1 MNSLDLVFGF
11 IVLLW
16 FLVKIRTGKRI
27 NQPFVILI
35 YMFVL
40 TIKRIIYYVYSLST
54 RKARRLR
61 TIVEEGL
68 GDTISTHPYE
78 ISLGKNNGKDFIV
91 NIMTHH
97 TLIGATS
104 GGGKSWLLH
113 SILKQL
119 YDKGRMFYD
128 NTEVFIVD
136 LKGHPRD
143 MFQNWN
149 PILSGYATRI
159 ANNLEDAISML
170 QSIEYRLGEE
180 TEKKILLIVD
190 EVHILTN
197 DKEGDRLLAS
207 IASQLRLNG
216 ALILLVQHSQ
226 YGIIKTFV
234 RYNIERRICGLVMS
248 RNQAQIILD
257 VRPKEE
263 ELPEKV
269 GEYLIREPGKSKLI
283 KTTTSKLNLPE
294 DIARTVK
301 NVLAV
306 KAETLP
312 EMKLLIDV
320 IGDKKLGD
328 KITGIR
334 TIAKEAENIPNAQN
348 FVMVAYRNFT
358 RAKIFEAPTTKG
370 GSYTL
375 AVADVNEAIVKLKD
389 YLPNWMSAP
398 NLMDIDNG

>member
-1 MNSLDLVFGF
+1 MNSLDLLFASL
-11 IVLLW
+11 VLIW

-27 NQPFVILI
+27 NQPIVIFI
-35 YMFVL
+35 YML
-40 TIKRIIYYVYSLST
+40 ILGLKRFTYYIYYSST
-54 RKARRLR
+54 HKARRVRNAIEDKL
-61 TIVEEGL
+61 TEG
-68 GDTISTHPYE
+68 TSIHPYE
-78 ISLGKNNGKDFIV
+78 ITLGRNNGRDFVV
-91 NIMTHH
+91 NIMSHH

-119 YDKGRMFYD
+119 FDKGRMFYD
-128 NTEVFIVD
+128 NTDVYIVD

-143 MFQNWN
+143 MFQYWN
-149 PILSGYATRI
+149 PVLSGYATRI
-159 ANNLEDAISML
+159 ANNLEDAVRML
-170 QSIEYRLGEE
+170 QTIETKLGEE
-180 TEKKILLIVD
+180 LDRKILLIVD

-263 ELPEKV
+263 ELPDRV
-269 GEYLIREPGKSKLI
+269 GEYLIREPGKNRLI
-283 KTTTSKLNLPE
+283 KVSTDKLELPE
-294 DIARTVK
+294 DITRTVK

-306 KAETLP
+306 KSENMP

-328 KITGIR
+328 KIVGVR
-334 TIAKEAENIPNAQN
+334 RIAEDLDLPNAQD

-358 RAKIFEAPTTKG
+358 RAGIFTSPEKRG
-370 GSYTL
+370 GAYTL
-375 AVADVNEAIVKLKD
+375 AVTDINEAVTRLKD
-389 YLPNWMSAP
+389 YLPNWMTAP
-398 NLMDIDNG
+398 NLKDL

>member
-1 MNSLDLVFGF
+1 MNSLDLLIACIILV
-11 IVLLW
+11 W

-27 NQPFVILI
+27 NQPIVIFLYMLI
-35 YMFVL
+35 LFL
-40 TIKRIIYYVYSLST
+40 KRLAYAIYYSST
-54 RKARRLR
+54 RKARRVKNMVEDRLSENV
-61 TIVEEGL
+61 TI
-68 GDTISTHPYE
+68 HPYE
-78 ISLGKNNGKDFIV
+78 ISLGRNNGRDFLV
-91 NIMTHH
+91 NIMSHH

-119 YDKGRMFYD
+119 FDKGTMFYD
-128 NTEVFIVD
+128 NTDVYIVD

-143 MFQNWN
+143 MFQYWN
-149 PILSGYATRI
+149 PVLSGYATRI
-159 ANNLEDAISML
+159 ANNLEDAIRML
-170 QSIEYRLGEE
+170 QTIEEKLGEE
-180 TEKKILLIVD
+180 LDKKILLIVD

-257 VRPKEE
+257 IRPKED
-263 ELPEKV
+263 ELPDRV
-269 GEYLIREPGKSKLI
+269 GEYLIREPGKSRLIRVATDKLE
-283 KTTTSKLNLPE
+283 LPD
-294 DIARTVK
+294 DITRTVK

-306 KAETLP
+306 KAENMP

-320 IGDKKLGD
+320 IGDKKIGD
-328 KITGIR
+328 KIIGVR
-334 TIAKEAENIPNAQN
+334 RIAEELNIPNAQD

-358 RAKIFEAPTTKG
+358 RAGIFSSPEKRG

-375 AVADVNEAIVKLKD
+375 AVADINEAITRLKD

-398 NLMDIDNG
+398 TLREG

>member
-1 MNSLDLVFGF
+1 MNSLDLLIACIILV
-11 IVLLW
+11 W

-27 NQPFVILI
+27 NQPIVIFLYMLI
-35 YMFVL
+35 LFL
-40 TIKRIIYYVYSLST
+40 KRLAYAIYYSST
-54 RKARRLR
+54 RKARRVKNMVEDRLSENV
-61 TIVEEGL
+61 TI
-68 GDTISTHPYE
+68 HPYE
-78 ISLGKNNGKDFIV
+78 ISLGRNNGRDFLV
-91 NIMTHH
+91 NIMSHH

-119 YDKGRMFYD
+119 FDKGTMFYD
-128 NTEVFIVD
+128 NTDVYIVD

-143 MFQNWN
+143 MFQYWN
-149 PILSGYATRI
+149 PVLSGYATRI
-159 ANNLEDAISML
+159 ANNLEDAIKML
-170 QSIEYRLGEE
+170 QTIEEKLGEE
-180 TEKKILLIVD
+180 LDKKILLIVD

-257 VRPKEE
+257 VRPKED
-263 ELPEKV
+263 ELPDRV
-269 GEYLIREPGKSKLI
+269 GEYLIREPGKSRLIRVATDKLE
-283 KTTTSKLNLPE
+283 LPD
-294 DIARTVK
+294 DITRTVK

-306 KAETLP
+306 KAENMP

-320 IGDKKLGD
+320 IGDKKIGD
-328 KITGIR
+328 KIIGVR
-334 TIAKEAENIPNAQN
+334 RIAEELNIPNAQD

-358 RAKIFEAPTTKG
+358 RAGIFSSPEKRG

-375 AVADVNEAIVKLKD
+375 AVADINEAITRLKD

-398 NLMDIDNG
+398 TLREG

>member
-1 MNSLDLVFGF
+1 MNSLDLFF
-11 IVLLW
+11 ASLVLIW

-27 NQPFVILI
+27 NQPIVIFI
-35 YMFVL
+35 YML
-40 TIKRIIYYVYSLST
+40 ILGLKRFAYYLYYIST
-54 RKARRLR
+54 NKARRVRNVIEDKLSENSS
-61 TIVEEGL
+61 I
-68 GDTISTHPYE
+68 HPYE
-78 ISLGKNNGKDFIV
+78 ITLGKNNGRDFVV
-91 NIMTHH
+91 NIMSHH

-119 YDKGRMFYD
+119 FDKGRMFYD
-128 NTEVFIVD
+128 NTDVYIVD

-143 MFQNWN
+143 MFQYWN
-149 PILSGYATRI
+149 PVLSGYATRI
-159 ANNLEDAISML
+159 ANNLEDAVSML
-170 QSIEYRLGEE
+170 QTIETKLGEE
-180 TEKKILLIVD
+180 LDKKILLIVD

-257 VRPKEE
+257 VRPKED
-263 ELPEKV
+263 ELPDRV
-269 GEYLIREPGKSKLI
+269 GEYLIREPGKNRLIRVATDKLE
-283 KTTTSKLNLPE
+283 LPD
-294 DIARTVK
+294 DITRTVK

-306 KAETLP
+306 KSENMP

-328 KITGIR
+328 RIVGVRKV
-334 TIAKEAENIPNAQN
+334 AEDLDLPNSQD

-358 RAKIFEAPTTKG
+358 RAGIFTSPEKRG
-370 GSYTL
+370 GAYTL
-375 AVADVNEAIVKLKD
+375 AVADINEAVTRLKD
-389 YLPNWMSAP
+389 YLPNWMTAP
-398 NLMDIDNG
+398 NLRDL